1 MKFIKKTYFLVLA
14 LCFIALILLQ
24 FLSIRDEIQ
33 SKSSRLS
40 LQQRQIVFEA
50 KSLKV
55 LNDAVNPIRKKA
67 GEIAEAPATE
77 KSVDEKD
84 KIIEVKEE
92 KKAVDY
98 SSANLAIVVTEAGG
112 KREDL
117 QYAASKL
124 PVEVAIAFNPY
135 SDELKIKMDDMIKAG
150 REVLLN
156 LMFEPSNFPISD
168 TGPLTIQGYLDDAQ
182 KAIKLQEAFTKALG
196 VPFKG
201 VLSNSDEIL
210 THNFENI
217 TPVLKILKNKEY
229 FFGYFRKPVNANL
242 ENDVKPLALDI
253 FVVDYLI
260 DDKGT
265 KDSITT
271 KLDEIYEE
279 LKNPKKKLVI
289 ALRPN
294 RFSVKFL
301 SKWLAES
308 DPERV
313 RIAPISY
320 FVTDN

>member
-182 KAIKLQEAFTKALG
+182 
-196 VPFKG
+196 
-201 VLSNSDEIL
+201 
-210 THNFENI
+210 
-217 TPVLKILKNKEY
+217 
-229 FFGYFRKPVNANL
+229 
-242 ENDVKPLALDI
+242 
-253 FVVDYLI
+253 
-260 DDKGT
+260 
-265 KDSITT
+265 
-271 KLDEIYEE
+271 
-279 LKNPKKKLVI
+279 
-289 ALRPN
+289 
-294 RFSVKFL
+294 
-301 SKWLAES
+301 
-308 DPERV
+308 
-313 RIAPISY
+313 
-320 FVTDN
+320 